1 MTPLW
6 VLVNSLQQAPFGTH
20 YLGKWAEGS
29 FQEGGAPQQDV
40 EAWRPEEA
48 EIKGG

>member
-29 FQEGGAPQQDV
+29 FQEGGAPQ
-40 EAWRPEEA
+40 P
-48 EIKGG
+48 